1 MGFNEYCTNCRYYI
15 KGKCTLTGAFMD
27 KLASCTKYKSK

>member
-15 KGKCTLTGAFMD
+15 KGKCTLTKRLMD
-27 KLASCTKYKSK
+27 KLASCTKFMSK